1 MAGGRYI
8 FSSDMHL
15 GADCPRDTEAE
26 FIAFLD
32 ALPSDTRALYLLGDV
47 FDFWFE
53 KRSRRCGFENALEAL
68 RRAVGRGVEVYFL
81 KGNHDWWTFG
91 ELELLSGVKMLQP
104 QPVELSIAGKHFCL
118 AHGDGLGKDSFKER
132 LTQAFLKGRMT
143 IFLARWLT
151 PTRWLDALARRW
163 ASSSRRHNDA
173 HPYVFT
179 TESPLWKF
187 TCEREKEHPADFFIY
202 GHIHSPITMSTPQG
216 AGMYILSDWSAGPS
230 WLEYDGEKM
239 LRRGAGSEEGA
250 GGGEG
255 GEGGEGA
262 NEDGALHTDNQHITE
277 SASPDGE
284 GKDFAQTADYKED
297 TLHTKKSRAGF
308 SVPLAGVRSR
318 SSLGCGDLGC
328 LKLLVDLACELGEG
342 TVHALQVVDSVAGRA
357 GTPIYP
363 VLADIRS
370 LESVSPAGKQAGY
383 LASAAELEG
392 EDTIDF
398 AKVYNAKMHYLNERF
413 QQEGGQV
420 LSSDAYHSFWRAN
433 RHWLEQ
439 YSAYCVLRHKY
450 GTGDSRY
457 WSEPD
462 YERLL
467 EDDSFIREYSA
478 DMRFHLYVQ
487 FILHNQLQEALAYAA
502 ARGIA
507 IEFSARQEALPQTM
521 RQWWAGLGQEER
533 QSWCK
538 DKLGLDI
545 QPPQQLEG
553 WLAESVLEERLKDK
567 PGAKDIPLED
577 LLGITRILPWPAAEA
592 GPQANVRMPVRLED
606 ILQHKALLE
615 QIRKVAD
622 SSIRKF

>member
-1 MAGGRYI
+1 MSVVVLVRA
-8 FSSDMHL
+8 
-15 GADCPRDTEAE
+15 CP
-26 FIAFLD
+26 
-32 ALPSDTRALYLLGDV
+32 ALPETVTSGTPAAICIVIFVCRSECTVLVGKPAASQILCTQLSIVGLKITTANK
-47 FDFWFE
+47 
-53 KRSRRCGFENALEAL
+53 KRQ
-68 RRAVGRGVEVYFL
+68 L
-81 KGNHDWWTFG
+81 KITW
-91 ELELLSGVKMLQP
+91 KQQP
-104 QPVELSIAGKHFCL
+104 QADGYQVYRSTTGKSGSYKKIATLRSADKNNYTDTGLKAAKTYYYAVRAFKKVNDKAILGKFAKINLSTRLTINFLQKKMTKANRLNIGWI
-118 AHGDGLGKDSFKER
+118 AHGQEAYDAYDWTDTKPIPGEDSEW
-132 LTQAFLKGRMT
+132 LKYVRVKSNKYKSVS
-143 IFLARWLT
+143 
-151 PTRWLDALARRW
+151 ALKKA
-163 ASSSRRHNDA
+163 ASSCYLKSLYSETIDSI
-173 HPYVFT
+173 YVDIDGK
-179 TESPLWKF
+179 LYRKN
-187 TCEREKEHPADFFIY
+187 
-202 GHIHSPITMSTPQG
+202 
-216 AGMYILSDWSAGPS
+216 
-230 WLEYDGEKM
+230 YDV
-239 LRRGAGSEEGA
+239 
-250 GGGEG
+250 G

-308 SVPLAGVRSR
+308 SVPLAGVRSL

-328 LKLLVDLACELGEG
+328 LKLLADLACELGEG

-502 ARGIA
+502 GRGIA